1 MQHIPDRPLR
11 LCFLSHRHL
20 STLAEPVFAEYAGRA
35 EIEVVEANFQPALLA
50 ARARER
56 SGEVDAFVS
65 AGSNAALLRQSVALP
80 VATIG
85 INGYDILLALRQAR
99 AEGAGGVGVVTYGET
114 IEPLEQVK
122 ELLNVDVLQRAY
134 ETPEQARDRVADL
147 RGAGC
152 QVIIGPS
159 IVVEAAREIGLRGVL
174 AYSQAAVRAG
184 LENGIEM
191 ARVARLE
198 SARSQQVAAVLH
210 SLREA
215 VLAVDAA
222 HRIVSVNSAM
232 QELLGAP
239 AAALHGR
246 DLRDVAPEL
255 ALGDTLQGRP
265 DGPGL
270 VLQFAGRDWLAVRT
284 PLREADRVTAAVLA
298 LYDASLIAEADA
310 SLRSQRKRRRMP
322 GARHTFTDLLGTS
335 PAFLQAVQAARRY
348 AATELGVLI
357 TGESGTGKELFA
369 QAMHNA
375 SSRAS
380 GPFLALNCSALPE
393 SLLESELFGYEEGAF
408 TGSRRGG
415 KPGLFEAAH
424 RGTVFLDE
432 IGDMPLPL
440 QTRLLRV
447 LQEREVTRLGG
458 NAPIPVDVRII
469 AATHQP
475 LEAMV
480 AERRFRGDLYYRL
493 NLLRLLV
500 PPLRERVVDIEVL
513 ATSVLHRR
521 LTQLQCG
528 HDPKAVMQRLLPR
541 LQAHAWPGNVR
552 ELENVCDRVAVLH
565 AQSARVD
572 GVSLADL
579 LYDCPELAPPPA
591 EAGVNSMVLAPSD
604 DEAEL
609 RAALRRHAGHRARTA
624 EALGISRA
632 TLWRRLRGLGG
643 DGGSSGAPG

>member
-1 MQHIPDRPLR
+1 MKQIHRPLR

-20 STLAEPVFAEYAGRA
+20 STLAAPVFAEYADRV
-35 EIEVVEANFQPALLA
+35 EIEVVDAHFQPALLA
-50 ARARER
+50 ARAREK

-80 VATIG
+80 VATID

-99 AEGAGGVGVVTYGET
+99 AHGVAGVGVVTYGET
-114 IEPLEQVK
+114 IEPLERVK
-122 ELLNVDVLQRAY
+122 ELLNVEVMQRAY
-134 ETPEQARDRVADL
+134 ATPEQARDRVAEL
-147 RGAGC
+147 NGAGC
-152 QVIIGPS
+152 QVIVGPS
-159 IVVEAAREIGLRGVL
+159 LVVEAARAIGLRGVL
-174 AYSQAAVRAG
+174 AYSQASVRAG

-198 SARSQQVAAVLH
+198 SARSQQVSAVLH
-210 SLREA
+210 SLQEA
-215 VLAVDAA
+215 VLAVDAT
-222 HRIVSVNSAM
+222 HRIVAVNSAM
-232 QELLGAP
+232 QAVLGAP

-255 ALGDTLQGRP
+255 ALGETLQGLP
-265 DGPGL
+265 DEPGL

-284 PLREADRVTAAVLA
+284 PLREADRITAAVLA
-298 LYDASLIAEADA
+298 LYDARRIAEADA
-310 SLRSQRKRRRMP
+310 SLRSRRKGRRMP
-322 GARHTFTDLLGTS
+322 AARHRFHDLLGQS
-335 PAFLQAVQAARRY
+335 PSFRQAVRAARRY
-348 AATELGVLI
+348 AVTELGVLI
-357 TGESGTGKELFA
+357 TGESGTGKELLA

-375 SSRAS
+375 SPRAN

-415 KPGLFEAAH
+415 KPGLFETAH

-458 NAPIPVDVRII
+458 HAPIPVDVRIV

-493 NLLRLLV
+493 NLLRLWV
-500 PPLRERVVDIEVL
+500 PPLRERTGDIETL
-513 ATSVLHRR
+513 AIAALHRR
-521 LTQLQCG
+521 LAQLQCG
-528 HDPKAVMQRLLPR
+528 HDPRAIVQRLLPR
-541 LQAHAWPGNVR
+541 LQAHGWPGNVR
-552 ELENVCDRVAVLH
+552 ELENVCDRIAVLH
-565 AQSARVD
+565 AQAPSVEA
-572 GVSLADL
+572 VSLQDL
-579 LYDCPELAPPPA
+579 LYDCPELAPAQPPMA
-591 EAGVNSMVLAPSD
+591 ARAVDDAATLRAVLAQWD
-604 DEAEL
+604 GHRG
-609 RAALRRHAGHRARTA
+609 RAAQ
-624 EALGISRA
+624 ALGISRA
-632 TLWRRLRGLGG
+632 TLWRKMRALGLG
-643 DGGSSGAPG
+643 